1 MSCWALF
8 WFLKLRGI
16 SMRDFDDFDGF
27 SVGDKV
33 VIIADTLSAYDDTC
47 DLNRY
52 GISIGD
58 TGVVKKVKDPLD
70 LAPYLVQLEGQE
82 QWFSEDELDFS
93 ED

>member
-1 MSCWALF
+1 
-8 WFLKLRGI
+8 
-16 SMRDFDDFDGF
+16 MRDFDGF

-33 VIIADTLSAYDDTC
+33 VIIADTLSTYDDIC
-47 DLNRY
+47 DLNQY

-58 TGVVKKVKDPLD
+58 IGVVKKVTGPLD
-70 LAPYLVQLEGQE
+70 PAPYLVQLDGQE